1 VTTPAVEIGGS
12 HVSAA
17 LVDASGTVGPIL
29 RASLDRNADA
39 ATLLDTIT
47 AVASRICA
55 GPGSAW
61 GIAIPGPFDYD
72 AGIGRY
78 QSVGKFE
85 SLNGIDVGAALKAGV
100 RPSPSSVH
108 FTGDAIAF
116 ALGEWASGPARGRA
130 RIAALTLGTGIGSAF
145 LIDGRPVTT
154 GPAVPPEGRADLL
167 TKDGQGLE
175 ELVSGRAVLDAY
187 QRLNGE
193 PAPSVAELAQRA
205 QTGDQLAGRVL
216 GGSYRTLGDVL
227 APYIDAFQPEILV
240 VGGGISAAWP
250 LIEPSLRAGLRND
263 CVSIV
268 QSADTEVSA
277 LRGAARE
284 VETLSGHGR
293 VGS

>member
-1 VTTPAVEIGGS
+1 MTTPAIEIGGS

-17 LVDASGTVGPIL
+17 LVDASGAVGPIH
-29 RASLDRNADA
+29 RAPLDRNADA
-39 ATLLDTIT
+39 ATLLDAIT
-47 AVASRICA
+47 AVASRIGA

-61 GIAIPGPFDYD
+61 GIAIPGPFDYE

-85 SLNGIDVGAALKAGV
+85 SLNGVDVGAALKAGV
-100 RPSPSSVH
+100 RPSPSSVR
-108 FTGDAIAF
+108 FIGDAIAF

-145 LIDGRPVTT
+145 LIDGRPVTA
-154 GPAVPPEGRADLL
+154 GPEVPPEGRADLL

-187 QRLNGE
+187 RRLNGE

-216 GGSYRTLGDVL
+216 EDSYRTLGEVL
-227 APYIDAFQPEILV
+227 TPYVDAFKPEILV

-250 LIEPSLRAGLRND
+250 LIEPSLRAGLCND
-263 CVSIV
+263 SVPIV

-277 LRGAARE
+277 LRGAAHE
-284 VETLSGHGR
+284 VETLSRHGR

>member
-17 LVDASGTVGPIL
+17 LVDASGAVGPIL

-39 ATLLDTIT
+39 ATLLDTVI
-47 AVASRICA
+47 AVASRIGA

-78 QSVGKFE
+78 RNVGKFE
-85 SLNGIDVGAALKAGV
+85 SLNGVDVGAALKAGV
-100 RPSPSSVH
+100 RPAPSSVR

-145 LIDGRPVTT
+145 LVDGRPVTS
-154 GPAVPPEGRADLL
+154 GPAVPPEGRVDLL
-167 TKDGQGLE
+167 AKDGQGLE

-205 QTGDQLAGRVL
+205 QTGDRLAGRVL
-216 GGSYRTLGDVL
+216 EGSYRTLGDAL
-227 APYIDAFQPEILV
+227 APYVDAFRPEILV

-263 CVSIV
+263 SLPIV
-268 QSADTEVSA
+268 QSADTEASA
-277 LRGAARE
+277 LRGAAAAA
-284 VETLSGHGR
+284 VAY
-293 VGS
+293 

>member
-1 VTTPAVEIGGS
+1 MTTPAIEIGGS

-17 LVDASGTVGPIL
+17 LVDASGTVGPIR
-29 RASLDRNADA
+29 RAPLDRNADA
-39 ATLLDTIT
+39 ATLLGTIT
-47 AVASRICA
+47 AAASRIGA

-61 GIAIPGPFDYD
+61 GVAIPGPFDYG

-78 QSVGKFE
+78 RSVGKFE
-85 SLNGIDVGAALKAGV
+85 NLNGIDVGAALKAGV

-108 FTGDAIAF
+108 FMGDAIAF
-116 ALGEWASGPARGRA
+116 ALGEWRSGPARGRA

-154 GPAVPPEGRADLL
+154 GPAVPPEGRVDLL

-187 QRLNGE
+187 RRLSGV
-193 PAPSVAELAQRA
+193 PAPSVAEVAHRA

-216 GGSYRTLGDVL
+216 ECSYRTLGDVL
-227 APYIDAFQPEILV
+227 APYIDAFRPEILV
-240 VGGGISAAWP
+240 VGGGISAAWL

-263 CVSIV
+263 YIPIV

-277 LRGAARE
+277 LRGAAAA
-284 VETLSGHGR
+284 VPDAGR
-293 VGS
+293 P